1 MYFLFGNCK
10 FGSSACV
17 YSHDK
22 TYLPTG
28 RWYEDEGKR
37 LVLRHTSNS
46 LHAEQHPAF
55 MSFVFGLIDDR
66 LAWAPAH
73 GVEMEEVF
81 GHWMT
86 PAMDLFREAVDIG
99 LASSVLKKS
108 GIGGGSS
115 KGKRGRR
122 RGGGSKG
129 RGKGNGGTRQSQITQ
144 FDDEEDENTWD
155 PFIQERADN
164 FGFTQDEVEEL
175 LCQGVKPWDEDAWV
189 SVLVWP

>member
-10 FGSSACV
+10 FGSSACA

-46 LHAEQHPAF
+46 LHAEEHPAF
-55 MSFVFGLIDDR
+55 MPFVFGLIDDR

-81 GHWMT
+81 GHWRM

-99 LASSVLKKS
+99 LASSTLKKS
-108 GIGGGSS
+108 GTSGGSS
-115 KGKRGRR
+115 QVFV
-122 RGGGSKG
+122 SASA
-129 RGKGNGGTRQSQITQ
+129 NVEINVVDLNIPGTRPSQVIQ
-144 FDDEEDENTWD
+144 FDDKYTWD
-155 PFIQERADN
+155 MFIQERLKDC
-164 FGFTQDEVEEL
+164 GHTQDQAKEL
-175 LCQGVKPWDEDAWV
+175 VCQDVKPRDDDAGV

>member
-10 FGSSACV
+10 FSSSACV

-37 LVLRHTSNS
+37 ILLRHTSKS

-55 MSFVFGLIDDR
+55 MSFVFGLMDDR

-81 GHWMT
+81 GHWRM

-99 LASSVLKKS
+99 LASSTLKRS
-108 GIGGGSS
+108 GTSGGSS
-115 KGKRGRR
+115 QVGVAASAKVGVEVVEVKVP
-122 RGGGSKG
+122 
-129 RGKGNGGTRQSQITQ
+129 GTRPSQIIQ
-144 FDDEEDENTWD
+144 FDDEYTWD
-155 PFIQERADN
+155 MFIEERLKDC
-164 FGFTQDEVEEL
+164 GYTQDQATEL
-175 LCQGVKPWDEDAWV
+175 LCQGVKPRDDDAGV